1 MGRRRASI
9 SARTLL
15 LLAPLGLIALIFG
28 QGSGLPKAISPPTVQ
43 YVSLPPDAPRAE
55 SIATMS
61 APLAPSRPAASAVPP
76 PDTLYVSGHKVPLR
90 AEANGKAAILDRFG
104 HGEAVTVLGRSND
117 WVQVRNVRTQRE
129 GWIAKKRLR
138 DEAPEQIEKPVK
150 PTISP
155 SVTLGTAAIAKLL
168 ITASIDAY
176 PSSCACPYQSDR
188 GGRSCGRR
196 SAYSR
201 PGGFAPLCYAKDIT
215 PTMIASYR
223 ASH

>member
-1 MGRRRASI
+1 MGRRRAST
-9 SARTLL
+9 SARTVL

-28 QGSGLPKAISPPTVQ
+28 QGSSPSRTSSPPPVQ
-43 YVSLPPDAPRAE
+43 YVSLPADPPGVEAV
-55 SIATMS
+55 ATPS
-61 APLAPSRPAASAVPP
+61 APSQPAASVVPP
-76 PDTLYVSGHKVPLR
+76 PETLYVSGHKVPLR

-104 HGEAVTVLGRSND
+104 PGEAVTVLARSNE
-117 WVQVRNVRTQRE
+117 WVQVRNERTQRE

-138 DEAPEQIEKPVK
+138 DEAPEQFEKPVK

-155 SVTLGTAAIAKLL
+155 SVALGTAAIAKLL

-215 PTMIASYR
+215 PEMVASYR